1 MAVVV
6 LSVLMVFLIQQ
17 SHFKLMFIIIKMY
30 RIVLVFLL
38 LMGCDYPVYYEF
50 PKSVVLNVYS
60 NRDINVKIW
69 NGKND
74 PFTIYSKTGTIN
86 DTIMVKT
93 RDQIIVKALRTDSTY
108 SIYFELFQLTK
119 PEEMKTFNCS
129 DDCDYSISLI
139 AK

>member
-1 MAVVV
+1 MV
-6 LSVLMVFLIQQ
+6 LVILRIR
-17 SHFKLMFIIIKMY
+17 FKLIVIIIKMY

-38 LMGCDYPVYYEF
+38 LIGCDYPVYYEF

-60 NRDINVKIW
+60 NRDINVMIW
-69 NGKND
+69 NGKKN

-129 DDCDYSISLI
+129 DDCDYSIALI
-139 AK
+139 VE